1 MEKKQL
7 TPEEEQA
14 QLQLR
19 IKQLEKELEHSNLQ
33 KLALNTLIDI
43 AEKSEGIQ
51 IRNRKKTKPPKS

>member
-14 QLQLR
+14 QLELR
-19 IKQLEKELEHSNLQ
+19 IKQLEKELEHANLQ

>member
-19 IKQLEKELEHSNLQ
+19 IKQLEKELEHANLQ